1 MLRFSILGAVAA
13 AIIATLTPSP
23 STAQS
28 VLDEIKQR
36 GELRVAGVLYRPLI
50 ARRPNGDYVGM
61 DVEVMKLIAADLG
74 VKLNIVNAE
83 WATVV
88 PGVETKKW
96 DIVPALCITDKR
108 KESIDFTQSFITIGG
123 TLVSLASNPKGLTSV
138 EAHNRPEVVFAVP
151 SGAWSEAVAKEIAP
165 RATHKGFA
173 QSTSA
178 DLLQE
183 VVAGRADAVV
193 LDTPNQTTTA
203 LAAFGDR
210 LRIVPGHNKP
220 LDIKTGTCL
229 VGYGYMKGDTK
240 LGDYLNGFT
249 TKLKTSGKLDA
260 LQKQF
265 YTAEQIKGE

>member
-1 MLRFSILGAVAA
+1 MRRLTMLTTLAVAIA
-13 AIIATLTPSP
+13 AVSLPAPVR
-23 STAQS
+23 AQS

-61 DVEVMKLIAADLG
+61 DVEVMKRMAADLG
-74 VKLNIVNAE
+74 VKLAIVNAE

-108 KESIDFTQSFITIGG
+108 KESIDFTESYITIGG
-123 TLVSLASNPKGLTSV
+123 TLVSLANNPKNLTNV
-138 EAHNRPEVVFAVP
+138 AAHNRPEVVFAVP

-165 RATHKGFA
+165 NATLKAFA

-178 DLLQE
+178 DLIQE
-183 VVAGRADAVV
+183 VIAGRADAVV

-210 LRIVPGHNKP
+210 IRIVPGHNQP
-220 LDIKTGTCL
+220 LDLRTGTCR

-240 LGDYLNGFT
+240 FAAYLDGFT
-249 TKLKTSGKLDA
+249 KKLRDSGQLA
-260 LQKQF
+260 ELQKQF

>member
-1 MLRFSILGAVAA
+1 MFRLAILGAAAA
-13 AIIATLTPSP
+13 AIFATSVPTP
-23 STAQS
+23 TAAQS

-50 ARRPNGDYVGM
+50 ARRPNGEYVGM
-61 DVEVMKLIAADLG
+61 DVEIMKRMAADLG
-74 VKLNIVNAE
+74 VKVNFVNAE

-96 DIVPALCITDKR
+96 DLVPALCITDKR
-108 KESIDFTQSFITIGG
+108 KESIDFTQSYVTIGG
-123 TLVSLASNPKGLTSV
+123 TLVSLANNPKGLTTV
-138 EAHNRPEVVFAVP
+138 EAHNRPEVIFAVP

-165 RATHKGFA
+165 KATHKAFA

-178 DLLQE
+178 DLIQE

-203 LAAFGDR
+203 MAAFGDKI
-210 LRIVPGHNKP
+210 RIVPGHNKP
-220 LDIKTGTCL
+220 LEIRTGTCL
-229 VGYGYMKGDTK
+229 VGYGYMKGDK
-240 LGDYLNGFT
+240 KFGEYLDGFT
-249 TKLKTSGKLDA
+249 KKLKDFGQLAA
-260 LQKQF
+260 LMKQF